1 MRIVLSNPVARRVAQ
16 DKIASAPD
24 GYVCEIKEPPRNL
37 NQNALLHAVIASIA
51 DQKQWAGE
59 YLDVE
64 AWKRLMCA
72 AWCRATQQGAKI
84 VPAIDGYGFDVIY
97 RRTSTLSKKECAEL
111 LDFVTAWAI
120 DNNIKLSAREAA

>member
-1 MRIVLSNPVARRVAQ
+1 MRIVLSNPVAKRVAQ

-59 YLDVE
+59 YLDPE
-64 AWKRLMCA
+64 AWKRLLTA

>member
-16 DKIASAPD
+16 DKINSAPP

-59 YLDVE
+59 YLDTE
-64 AWKRLMCA
+64 AWKRLMVA

-97 RRTSTLSKKECAEL
+97 RRTSTLSKRECAEL

-120 DNNIKLSAREAA
+120 DNNIRLSAREEA